1 MDAHRRSAL
10 VDELI
15 LARADAHP
23 DRTAITDAHSGR
35 ALTFGQVADGA
46 RRLAAGLGAGRGD
59 VVSIVAGNSA
69 DHAVALYGTLA
80 SGAAVHHANPALTSG
95 ELARQFA
102 ITRPS
107 VVIAAEPARVAVTAA
122 VEPGTRVHALE
133 RLGELLAAQRA
144 AAGGRA
150 GSDLAHLFPS
160 SGTTGLP
167 KIAAHTHAGSTAAL
181 RALADVESKQFGADD
196 VVAIVIPF
204 SHLFGAAL
212 LHHALGSGAAVVA
225 LDAAPFDLE
234 AFLRALQDNAVT
246 IAPVTPPVLRALA
259 AHPLV
264 DRFDLSALRQL
275 ICSAAPCPP
284 DLIDAA
290 GDRLGCE
297 VTDNL
302 GSTEAWGVAMSARPP
317 VRGSVGRILPGLE
330 AIIVDCDTG
339 RRLAPGA
346 TGELWVRGT
355 AVMQGYLGSAGE
367 PDEWLRTGDLCRLDA
382 AGNLFVVDRLKD
394 MIKVGGYS
402 VSPAE
407 VELELT
413 RHPAVADAA
422 VVGRPDPA
430 LGEVPVAYASLCAHA
445 TPDDLREWLS
455 GRLAPWK
462 QVSEVVIVERVA
474 RTPAGK
480 LLRREAAAQAVG

>member
-1 MDAHRRSAL
+1 MDAHRRPAL

-15 LARADAHP
+15 LARADEHA
-23 DRTAITDAHSGR
+23 DRTAITDARTGR

-46 RRLAAGLGAGRGD
+46 RRLAAGLGVERGE
-59 VVSIVAGNSA
+59 VVGIVAGNTA
-69 DHAVALYGTLA
+69 DHAVALYGALA
-80 SGAAVHHANPALTSG
+80 AGAAVHHANPALTSG

-102 ITRPS
+102 MTRPS
-107 VVIAAEPARVAVTAA
+107 VVLAGEPARVAVTAA
-122 VEPGTRVHALE
+122 AERGTRIHALD
-133 RLGELLAAQRA
+133 RIGELLAAPQA
-144 AAGGRA
+144 AVTGRA
-150 GSDLAHLFPS
+150 GTDLAHLFPS

-167 KIAAHTHAGSTAAL
+167 KIAAHTHAGTTAAV
-181 RALADVESKQFGADD
+181 RVLAQIPSKRLDEDD
-196 VVAIVIPF
+196 VVGIVIPF

-212 LHHALGSGAAVVA
+212 LHHALVSGAAAVA
-225 LDAAPFDLE
+225 LDAAPFDFE
-234 AFLRALQDNAVT
+234 AFLRMLQDNAVT
-246 IAPVTPPVLRALA
+246 FAPVTPPILRALS

-275 ICSAAPCPP
+275 VCSAAPCPP
-284 DLIDAA
+284 DLLDAA
-290 GDRLGCE
+290 GARLGCE

-317 VRGSVGRILPGLE
+317 VRGSVGRIVPGLE
-330 AIIVDCDTG
+330 ALIVDCDTG
-339 RRLAPGA
+339 RPLGPGEA
-346 TGELWVRGT
+346 GELWLRGP
-355 AVMQGYLGSAGE
+355 AVMRGYLDDDAE
-367 PDEWLRTGDLCRLDA
+367 PDEWLHTGDLCSLDA

-402 VSPAE
+402 VAPAE

-413 RHPAVADAA
+413 SHPAVADAV

-430 LGEVPVAYASLCAHA
+430 LGEVPVAYASLCASA
-445 TPDDLREWLS
+445 TPDELRAWLS

-480 LLRREAAAQAVG
+480 LLRRDAAAQAVG

>member
-1 MDAHRRSAL
+1 MAAHRRSAL

-23 DRTAITDAHSGR
+23 DRTAITDARTGR
-35 ALTFGQVADGA
+35 SLTFGQVADGA
-46 RRLAAGLGAGRGD
+46 RRLAAGLGVARGD

-69 DHAVALYGTLA
+69 DHAVALYGALVA
-80 SGAAVHHANPALTSG
+80 GAAVHHANPALTSG

-102 ITRPS
+102 MTSPS
-107 VVIAAEPARVAVTAA
+107 LVLADEQARVAASAA
-122 VEPGTRVHALE
+122 ADSRTRVHALE
-133 RLGELLAAQRA
+133 HIAELLAAPRA
-144 AAGGRA
+144 AVDGRV
-150 GSDLAHLFPS
+150 GSDLAHLCSS

-167 KIAAHTHAGSTAAL
+167 KIAAHSHAGTTAGL
-181 RALADVESKQFGADD
+181 RSLAQVPSKQLTADD
-196 VVAIVIPF
+196 VVGIVIPF
-204 SHLFGAAL
+204 THLFGSAL
-212 LHHALGSGAAVVA
+212 LHHGLGSGAAVVA
-225 LDAAPFDLE
+225 LDPSPFDFE
-234 AFLRALQDNAVT
+234 AFLRMLQDNAVT
-246 IAPVTPPVLRALA
+246 VAPVTPPILRALA

-264 DRFDLSALRQL
+264 DRFDLSRLRQL
-275 ICSAAPCPP
+275 FCSAAPCPP
-284 DLIDAA
+284 DLLDAA
-290 GDRLGCE
+290 SARLGCE

-302 GSTEAWGVAMSARPP
+302 GTTEAWGVAMSAQPP
-317 VRGSVGRILPGLE
+317 VRGSVGRIVPDLE
-330 AIIVDCDTG
+330 AVIVDCDTG
-339 RRLAPGA
+339 QRLGPGE
-346 TGELWVRGT
+346 TGELWLRGP

-367 PDEWLRTGDLCRLDA
+367 PDGWLRTGDLCSFDA

-394 MIKVGGYS
+394 LIKVGGYS

-430 LGEVPVAYASLCAHA
+430 LGETPVAYVALCASA
-445 TPDDLREWLS
+445 TRDELRDWLA

-480 LLRREAAAQAVG
+480 LLRREAAQAVG